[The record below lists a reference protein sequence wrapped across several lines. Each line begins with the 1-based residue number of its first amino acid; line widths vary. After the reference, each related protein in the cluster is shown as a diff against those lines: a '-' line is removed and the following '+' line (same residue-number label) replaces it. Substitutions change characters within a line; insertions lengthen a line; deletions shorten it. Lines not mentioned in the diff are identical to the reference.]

1 MKNHIVL
8 LFYMYLVFLGE
19 TSSVSRADYGEVKLF
34 QTPVSYNVEMT
45 VLLND
50 VSRRDKE
57 VSFKVKAA
65 LTVDPVWS
73 GSEHEHLLKFEVG
86 ITFRRCILRLFM
98 IFIYNLY
105 YIRETG
111 KSEVNLLERNHVQI

>member
-8 LFYMYLVFLGE
+8 LFYMFLVYLGE

-50 VSRRDKE
+50 ASRRDKE

-73 GSEHEHLLKFEVG
+73 DSEHEHLLKFEVG
-86 ITFRRCILRLFM
+86 ITTMRCILWDLF
-98 IFIYNLY
+98 IIYITY
-105 YIRETG
+105 RDWQEW
-111 KSEVNLLERNHVQI
+111 S